1 MVSKLSGL
9 KKILPILLLLFLGSI
24 ATAQPWNA
32 NITNPNATF
41 FDIQNAFNDYWKD
54 KTPGKGE
61 GYSAFKRWEWYWQ
74 QRVSPSGEFPPVD
87 INYSEYQKFVSN
99 KMLYK
104 ASPIK
109 TQWSFLGPANTPSG
123 YNGIGRINCVAF
135 HPNDTSTMWVGSPS
149 GGIWKTKDLGK
160 SWIPLSDYNAVL
172 GVSSIAVNPNYTD
185 SIYIATGDGEKGSL
199 FGLTGGPQGDNKSI
213 GILVSSDGGLSW
225 KPTGMNWNIFDVKLI
240 SKLLMNPKNSK
251 HLVCA
256 TSDGVYV
263 TTDGGSSW
271 IRTQTGYFMDIAFC
285 PGNAN
290 IVYATTYDYFGNAKM
305 YRSKNGG
312 NAFIQTFIKPLATR
326 ISIGVTTANP
336 AKVQLLVAD
345 KKDGKFGGI
354 HQSLDTGNT
363 FIIKYDTNKTNIL
376 SSAYDGKTKRGQGW
390 YDLAFTLSPTD
401 ENLVFVGGVNNW
413 KSINGSDSFKIN
425 TMWISGTSQNP
436 KNVQVTHADK
446 HFMTYNPL
454 NGYLFDCNDGGIYC
468 SRNDGSSWMDLTA
481 GLGITQFYKI
491 AITESDTNIV
501 VAGAQDN
508 GSKVRRGDKW
518 YEATGGDGM
527 DCAIDPKQPNIIYTT
542 SQYGKIYK
550 LDENGQTAISDSIKG
565 KPKGAWVTPYVID
578 PNDNKT
584 LYAGFKM
591 IYKTTDR
598 GISWIKICDSIWRP
612 NFVIHLQVAPTNSK
626 IIYAADYYKIY
637 KTTDGGGTWT
647 LVNTSSNPISSL
659 RIHPYNADVIY
670 YTNSNYI
677 STSKVFR
684 INSLITGNGRF
695 TNLTLNLPNVAI
707 NCIEYDKQSKEG
719 LFIGT
724 DIGIFFKDTSMAEWE
739 ILNANMPNV
748 VVTDLDINYKNRLLY
763 AGTFG
768 RGVWKTSIK
777 VNPKLQAPFTTTVEP
792 PDNSSRVQ
800 PRSQLIIYFNEP
812 VKKGSGIIRIFESNI
827 EKQRINVNSDSVF
840 ADFNRIVITPA
851 EFTLGKTEYIT
862 FPQGT
867 FLDWDNNPH
876 KGILTSSD
884 WNFTVTSDLT
894 VNNVLLKNS
903 ITIYPNPTNGF
914 VYIKTNPNI
923 QITAITIY
931 SDLGKVVLSKNDF
944 GPDCCEFNLGQ
955 FSKGLYNIVLEVGG
969 KILKERLLLE

>member
-1 MVSKLSGL
+1 M
-9 KKILPILLLLFLGSI
+9 KKTLPLLLFSFFGLL
-24 ATAQPWNA
+24 ATAQPWNSK
-32 NITNPNATF
+32 ITNPNATF
-41 FDIQNAFNDYWKD
+41 FDIQHAFNDYWKD

-61 GYSAFKRWEWYWQ
+61 GYSQFKRWEWFWE
-74 QRVSPSGEFPPVD
+74 QRVSQSGEFPPID
-87 INYSEYQKFVSN
+87 INYTEYQKFVS
-99 KMLYK
+99 KQLLFK

-109 TQWSFLGPANTPSG
+109 TQWSFLGPTTTPSG
-123 YNGIGRINCVAF
+123 YNGLGRLNCVSF
-135 HPNDTSTMWVGSPS
+135 HPADTNTMWVGSPS
-149 GGIWKTKDLGK
+149 GGIWKTKDFGK
-160 SWIPLSDYNAVL
+160 SWTPLSDYNVVL

-225 KPTGMNWNIFDVKLI
+225 KPTSMNWNIFDVKLI

-263 TTDGGSSW
+263 TTDAGITW
-271 IRTQTGYFMDIAFC
+271 IRKQTGYFMDIAFC

-290 IVYATTYDYFGNAKM
+290 IVYATTYDYNGNAKL
-305 YRSKNGG
+305 YRSANGG
-312 NAFIQTFIKPLATR
+312 ATFKQTFIKPLATR
-326 ISIGVTTANP
+326 ITIGVTAANP

-354 HQSLDTGNT
+354 HQSMDTGNT
-363 FIIKYDTNKTNIL
+363 FKIKYDTGKINIL
-376 SSAYDGKTKRGQGW
+376 SSAYDGNTKRGQGW

-413 KSINGSDSFKIN
+413 KSTNGSDSFKIN
-425 TMWISGTSQNP
+425 TMWVGGTSQNP

-454 NGYLFDCNDGGIYC
+454 NGNLFDCNDGGIYC
-468 SRNDGSSWMDLTA
+468 SRNNGTSWTDLSV

-501 VAGAQDN
+501 VAGSQDN
-508 GSKVRRGDKW
+508 GSKIRRGDKW

-527 DCAIDPKQPNIIYTT
+527 DCAIDPLQPNIIYTT
-542 SQYGKIYK
+542 SQYGKIYR
-550 LDENGQTAISDSIKG
+550 LDENGQTAISDNIKD
-565 KPKGAWVTPYVID
+565 KPKGSWVTPYVID

-598 GISWIKICDSIWRP
+598 GITWSAISDSIFKP

-626 IIYAADYYKIY
+626 IIYAADFTRVY
-637 KTTDGGGTWT
+637 KTTDGGGIWT
-647 LVNTSSNPISSL
+647 LVTTSSNPISCL
-659 RIHPYNADVIY
+659 RIHPYNADVFY
-670 YTNSNYI
+670 YTNSNYVN
-677 STSKVFR
+677 TAKVYR
-684 INSLITGNGRF
+684 INTAVTGNGRF

-724 DIGIFFKDTSMAEWE
+724 DIGTFYKDTSMNQWE

-748 VVTDLDINYKNRLLY
+748 VITDLDINYKDRLLY

-777 VNPKLQAPFTTTVEP
+777 INPKLQAPFTTTVEP
-792 PDNSSRVQ
+792 ADNSTRVQ
-800 PRSQLIIYFNEP
+800 PKSQLIVYFNEP
-812 VKKGSGIIRIFESNI
+812 VKKGTGIIRIFESNI
-827 EKQRINVNSDSVF
+827 EKQRINVNSDSVVV
-840 ADFNRIVITPA
+840 DFNRIIITPG

-867 FLDWDNNPH
+867 FLDWDNNEH
-876 KGILTSSD
+876 KGILTNTD
-884 WNFTVTSDLT
+884 WNFTITSDLK
-894 VNNVLLKNS
+894 VNNLTFKNP
-903 ITIYPNPTNGF
+903 ITIYPNPTNGL
-914 VYIKTNPNI
+914 VYIKTNPNFEI
-923 QITAITIY
+923 KNITIY
-931 SDLGKVVLSKNDF
+931 NALGKIVLSKSIV
-944 GPDCCEFNLGQ
+944 GPDCCEFNLGH
-955 FSKGLYNIVLEVGG
+955 FSKGLYNIVLDVDG
-969 KILKERLLLE
+969 KILNERLLLE